1 MAGEMKNG
9 RQLPVT
15 GSYLQPW
22 IHLAEEKEWY
32 LLDEVIFRHGQTW

>member
-1 MAGEMKNG
+1 MIFTGKIYRQMAGEMKNG

-22 IHLAEEKEWY
+22 IHLAEEKE
-32 LLDEVIFRHGQTW
+32 